1 MKDCIRV
8 DGEELLSAEGVAL
21 VLGIHRS
28 RAFRLLQGK
37 RPEIKIAFKDE
48 GGKRYVKR
56 SDVTAYRE
64 RRDGWLILHGRAKPR
79 LQRISA

>member
-1 MKDCIRV
+1 MKDRIRV

-28 RAFRLLQGK
+28 RAFRLLK
-37 RPEIKIAFKDE
+37 E
-48 GGKRYVKR
+48 GVLPVAHEANGKRYVKR

-64 RRDGWLILHGRAKPR
+64 RRDGWLKMHGRARPR